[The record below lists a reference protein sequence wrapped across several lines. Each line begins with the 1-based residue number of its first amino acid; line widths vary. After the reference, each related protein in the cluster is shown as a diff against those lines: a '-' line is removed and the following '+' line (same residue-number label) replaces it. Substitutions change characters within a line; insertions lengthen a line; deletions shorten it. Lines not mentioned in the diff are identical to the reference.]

1 MAIIKGTALDDVLAT
16 SAVSDTATGL
26 AGNDVPLAVAANER
40 ATPVLDRKLID
51 EIRRIERATG
61 RDGVLSGFVRKLEGN
76 LAGFGAAFSDSIAR
90 GDTTGA
96 VRAAHTLKGTCHQL
110 GAQALGDL
118 FADIERSAKAG
129 DYAEAKR
136 KFDGGANLIAQSLEA
151 LKRA

>member
-1 MAIIKGTALDDVLAT
+1 MATRL
-16 SAVSDTATGL
+16 
-26 AGNDVPLAVAANER
+26 
-40 ATPVLDRKLID
+40 LDRELIA
-51 EIRRIERATG
+51 EIRRIEHGTG
-61 RDGVLSGFVRKLEGN
+61 RDDVLSGFVRKLEGH
-76 LAGFGAAFSDSIAR
+76 LAGFGAAFSDYLAR

-136 KFDGGANLIAQSLEA
+136 KFDAAASLIARSLEA
-151 LKRA
+151 LKHA